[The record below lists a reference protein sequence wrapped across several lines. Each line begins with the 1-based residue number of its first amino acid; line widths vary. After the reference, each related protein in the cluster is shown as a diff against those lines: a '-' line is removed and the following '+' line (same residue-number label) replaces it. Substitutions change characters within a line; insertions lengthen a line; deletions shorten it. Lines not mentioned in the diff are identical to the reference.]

1 MELEGHKALVTG
13 GSRGIG
19 RGIAIELA
27 RRGAD
32 VVINYNRSEGPALE
46 VVAEIEQ
53 LGRKA
58 FAIQADVS
66 DFEQAGALVKGAVEA
81 LGGLN
86 ILINNAGITRDRLL
100 MVMKEDDWTSVL
112 QTNLGGVYNVSQQAT
127 RTLLRNRDTGARVV
141 NIASVSGIV
150 GVPGQANY
158 SAAKAGIIAFT
169 KVMAKELSKR
179 KILVNAV
186 APGFIKTDMTD
197 ELNSQMLGEAIKMV
211 PCGRVG
217 DVDEV
222 SNVVAFLCGPGA
234 SYITGQTIVV
244 DGGLTM

>member
-19 RGIAIELA
+19 RAIAIELA

-46 VVAEIEQ
+46 VVAEIEA
-53 LGRKA
+53 LGRKG
-58 FAIQADVS
+58 FALQADVS
-66 DFEQAGALVKGAVEA
+66 DFAQAGALVKGAVAA

-86 ILINNAGITRDRLL
+86 ILVNNAGITRDRLL
-100 MVMKEDDWTSVL
+100 MVMKEDDWNSVI
-112 QTNLGGVYNVSQQAT
+112 QTNLSGVYNVTQQAT
-127 RTLLRNRDTGARVV
+127 RSLLRNRDTGARVV
-141 NIASVSGIV
+141 NITSVSGMV

-158 SAAKAGIIAFT
+158 SAAKAGIIGFT
-169 KVMAKELSKR
+169 KAVAKELSKR

-186 APGFIKTDMTD
+186 APGFIQTDMTD
-197 ELNSQMLGEAIKMV
+197 ELNDQMLGEAIKMV
-211 PCGRVG
+211 PCGRMG
-217 DVDEV
+217 NVDEI
-222 SNVVAFLCGPGA
+222 SGVVAFLCGPAA

>member
-19 RGIAIELA
+19 RAIAIELA

-32 VVINYNRSEGPALE
+32 VAINYNRSEGPALE
-46 VVAEIEQ
+46 VVAEIEA
-53 LGRKA
+53 LGRKG
-58 FAIQADVS
+58 FALQADVS
-66 DFEQAGALVKGAVEA
+66 DFAQAGALVKGAVAA

-86 ILINNAGITRDRLL
+86 ILVNNAGITRDRLL
-100 MVMKEDDWTSVL
+100 MVMKEDDWNSVI
-112 QTNLGGVYNVSQQAT
+112 QTNLSGVYNVTQQAT
-127 RTLLRNRDTGARVV
+127 RSLLRNRDTGARVV
-141 NIASVSGIV
+141 NITSVSGMV

-158 SAAKAGIIAFT
+158 SAAKAGIIGFT
-169 KVMAKELSKR
+169 KAVAKELSKR

-186 APGFIKTDMTD
+186 APGFIQTDMTD
-197 ELNSQMLGEAIKMV
+197 ELNDQMLGEAIKMV
-211 PCGRVG
+211 PCGRMG
-217 DVDEV
+217 NVDEI
-222 SNVVAFLCGPGA
+222 SGVVAFLCGPAA

>member
-19 RGIAIELA
+19 RAIAIELA

-32 VVINYNRSEGPALE
+32 VAINYNRSEGPALE
-46 VVAEIEQ
+46 VVSEIEA
-53 LGRKA
+53 LGRKGV
-58 FAIQADVS
+58 AIQADVS
-66 DFEQAGALVKGAVEA
+66 SFEQAGSLVKGAVEA

-86 ILINNAGITRDRLL
+86 ILVNNAGITRDRLL
-100 MVMKEDDWTSVL
+100 MVMKEDDWTSVI
-112 QTNLGGVYNVSQQAT
+112 QTNLSGVYNVTQQAT
-127 RTLLRNRDTGARVV
+127 RSLLRNRETGARVV
-141 NIASVSGIV
+141 NITSVSGIV

-158 SAAKAGIIAFT
+158 SAAKAGIIGFT
-169 KVMAKELSKR
+169 KAVAKELSKR

-186 APGFIKTDMTD
+186 APGFIQTDMTD
-197 ELNSQMLGEAIKMV
+197 ELNDQMLGEALKMV
-211 PCGRVG
+211 PCGRIG
-217 DVDEV
+217 EV
-222 SNVVAFLCGPGA
+222 AEIAGVVAFLCGPAA

>member
-66 DFEQAGALVKGAVEA
+66 DFAQAGALVKGAVEA

-100 MVMKEDDWTSVL
+100 MVMKEDDWNSVL

-127 RTLLRNRDTGARVV
+127 RTLLRNRETGARVV
-141 NIASVSGIV
+141 NIASVSGMV

-197 ELNSQMLGEAIKMV
+197 DLNSQMLGEAIKMV

-222 SNVVAFLCGPGA
+222 SSVVAFLCGPGA

>member
-32 VVINYNRSEGPALE
+32 VVINYNRSEGAALE
-46 VVAEIEQ
+46 VVAEIEK

-86 ILINNAGITRDRLL
+86 ILVNNAGITRDRLL

-197 ELNSQMLGEAIKMV
+197 DLNSQMLGEAIKMV

-217 DVDEV
+217 NVDEV
-222 SNVVAFLCGPGA
+222 SSVVAFLCGPGA